1 MQKKQRSMDK
11 KWHFQMNFS
20 GWYEQNAVLP
30 TYHKIPFEF
39 WKCDL
44 WNFAT
49 SISDILLPKVGNTD

>member
-1 MQKKQRSMDK
+1 MDK